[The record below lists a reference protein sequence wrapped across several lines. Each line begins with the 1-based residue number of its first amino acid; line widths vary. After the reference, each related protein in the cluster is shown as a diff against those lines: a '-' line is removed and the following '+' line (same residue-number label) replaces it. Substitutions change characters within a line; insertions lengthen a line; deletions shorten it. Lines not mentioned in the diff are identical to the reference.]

1 MPALELRDIQ
11 GIILRGYAE
20 LNNASFL
27 LLRIDDGGLAKRWLK
42 TLELRNAVERPRA
55 LDSSANIAFTPSGL
69 KKLGLTEELRSM
81 FSNEFNEGM
90 SATAHRRRILGDH
103 GDSDP
108 RGWRWGGPANEPAD
122 ILLMLYAFDEAA
134 LQTFVDGQIDRL
146 VRHGLGVI
154 DRLDSLTLPDRKEHF
169 GFREGISQPDLEG
182 FCQNSLPG
190 NSVAAGEFL
199 FGHPN
204 AYGQYTDRPTLP
216 AQDDPAGLLSP
227 APDHPSRRDLG
238 MNGSYLVFRQLR
250 QHVSAFWNYCAEK
263 ARAVFPSDNTE
274 ACVSLASK
282 MVGRWPSGA
291 PLVKAPHGDTTQ
303 VSDDNDFLYVRSGDA
318 DGLRCPIGSHVRRS
332 NPRDSLDPEPG
343 SDRSTAINNRHRII
357 RRGRA
362 YGPPAA
368 ASMDPRDIIGKPD
381 DERERGL
388 HFICFN
394 TQIGRQ
400 FEFIQ
405 QTWLNSPKF
414 EGLYEDDD
422 PLVGDRGGNEEAP
435 GGTFTIQRQPVRKR
449 ITGMPRFVTVRGGGY
464 FFMPGISA
472 VRYLASLK

>member
-1 MPALELRDIQ
+1 MPSLELKDIQ

-27 LLRIDDGGLAKRWLK
+27 LLRIDDVGLAKQWLT
-42 TLELRNAVERPRA
+42 TLDLRNAETRPRA
-55 LDSSANIAFTPSGL
+55 TDSSANIAFTPSGL
-69 KKLGLTEELRSM
+69 KKLGLADELRGM
-81 FSNEFNEGM
+81 FSTEFTEGM

-108 RGWRWGGPANEPAD
+108 RSWRWGGPGNETID
-122 ILLMLYAFDEAA
+122 ILLMLYAVDATA
-134 LQTFVDGQIDRL
+134 LQRFAEGHFDQL
-146 VRHGLGVI
+146 VRHGVRI
-154 DRLDSLTLPDRKEHF
+154 VEQLDSLTLPGRREHF

-182 FCQNSLPG
+182 FCRDSLPG
-190 NSVAAGEFL
+190 NSVAPGEFL
-199 FGHPN
+199 FGYPN
-204 AYGQYTDRPTLP
+204 AYAQYTARPTLP
-216 AQDDPAGLLSP
+216 ADHDPRQFLSA
-227 APDHPSRRDLG
+227 APDHPMRRDLG
-238 MNGSYLVFRQLR
+238 RNGSYLVFRQLR
-250 QHVSAFWNYCAEK
+250 QHVSAFWNYCAEH
-263 ARAVFPSDNTE
+263 APAVFPGDHAHASV
-274 ACVSLASK
+274 ALASK
-282 MVGRWPSGA
+282 MVGRWPNGA
-291 PLVKAPHGDTTQ
+291 SLVKDPHADSAKVT
-303 VSDDNDFLYVRSGDA
+303 DDNDFLYVRSGDA
-318 DGLRCPIGSHVRRS
+318 EGLRCPIGAHVRRS

-343 SDRSTAINNRHRII
+343 SDRSTEINNRHRII

-362 YGPPAA
+362 YGPPVA

-381 DERERGL
+381 DDQERGL

-422 PLVGDRGGNEEAP
+422 PLTGDRGGNEQAP
-435 GGTFTIQRQPVRKR
+435 GGTFTIQHHPVRKR
-449 ITGMPRFVTVRGGGY
+449 ISGMPRFVTVRGGGY